1 MNRIVLS
8 RKGSDATAGG
18 FPSPVLPDGRLAMVP
33 IPEDGSGVTAGELR
47 VGGHALADLAAALGV
62 RRVRTGRGRRP
73 LTPATEVHADPDLD
87 PAALPRPPGWR
98 PLSGPAERSGS
109 RLSLA
114 SSDAVLASVMRASA
128 PRRRI
133 SASPAGS
140 ARPTCSEF
148 WGWYRHTARTGAGL
162 AWTGEPTGFHALH
175 GWLEVG
181 EVVPVSAATDLPWA
195 ARHPHL
201 VRRDRPANVL
211 YVAARAGTFT
221 WGEGLRLTAPG
232 SRLRSRWRVPAA
244 LHPPRHRQRGPTTAT
259 GAAWRRDGDGVE
271 LAVVHQGQ
279 EFVVSATGAL
289 VDWPRA
295 LINRHAVRDR
305 PAGA

>member
-1 MNRIVLS
+1 MGEIEGLKRIVLS

-47 VGGHALADLAAALGV
+47 VGGWPLADLAGALGV
-62 RRVRTGRGRRP
+62 RRMRTGRGWRP
-73 LTPATEVHADPDLD
+73 LTPDTEVHADPDLD

-98 PLSGPAERSGS
+98 PLFGQCGAAQTHLGITCG
-109 RLSLA
+109 
-114 SSDAVLASVMRASA
+114 VRA
-128 PRRRI
+128 
-133 SASPAGS
+133 GDLFL
-140 ARPTCSEF
+140 F
-148 WGWYRHTARTGAGL
+148 WGWYRHTVPTGAGL

-181 EVVPVSAATDLPWA
+181 EVVPVTAATDLPWA

-201 VRRDRPANVL
+201 VRRDRPSNVL

-244 LHPPRHRQRGPTTAT
+244 LHPDVT
-259 GAAWRRDGDGVE
+259 GSPLTYHGDPGRWRRDGDEVE

-279 EFVVSATGAL
+279 EFVVPATSAL
-289 VDWPRA
+289 VDWSRS
-295 LINRHAVRDR
+295 LIDRHAVPDR